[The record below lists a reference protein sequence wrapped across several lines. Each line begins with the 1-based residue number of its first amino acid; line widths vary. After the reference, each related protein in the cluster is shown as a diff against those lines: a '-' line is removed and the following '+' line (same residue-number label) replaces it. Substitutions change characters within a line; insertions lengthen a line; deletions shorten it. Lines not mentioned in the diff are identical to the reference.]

1 MRSLLMLA
9 TVFALLVG
17 YLETTMVKA
26 PDSVQLKT
34 VSSVI
39 RTPVLV
45 KPPQPAPVEAVIAV
59 IARQE
64 NDVATPAKRPLNLKL
79 PTIDQIKQRYSARF
93 ARKTQQN
100 PMNLFRREDTQ
111 EISYSAE
118 LVYDAERGEN
128 ITGGKVNIRIPL
140 G

>member
-1 MRSLLMLA
+1 MI
-9 TVFALLVG
+9 
-17 YLETTMVKA
+17 KA
-26 PDSVQLKT
+26 PDGVQLKT
-34 VSSVI
+34 ISSVI
-39 RTPVLV
+39 RTPLPVQ
-45 KPPQPAPVEAVIAV
+45 PPQQGPVEVV

-64 NDVATPAKRPLNLKL
+64 NDVKPQAKQSLNLKL
-79 PTIDQIKQRYSARF
+79 PLIDKIKQRYSAGF

-100 PMNLFRREDTQ
+100 PMNLFRRGDTQ

-118 LVYDAERGEN
+118 LVYDLEKGEN